1 MSPLRNGPRGL
12 PVIAPYE
19 SSAIRFDGIAGQR
32 LTSAQT
38 AVLQTFTFTL
48 FYKPDAA
55 QSGDGGD
62 LISKQAYYAGVQAD
76 LPVVLT
82 LNSSLTPLV
91 ALSKGDD
98 YVQDLTLL
106 ADSPAIAN
114 KWNFVGC
121 SYDGATLT
129 LLSNDALKTAA
140 GNVVLSTN
148 TLPYT
153 LANCAFDNGGGANRK
168 IYKGLIYDARIHSK
182 CASASQLRA
191 IKNGLDWR
199 DGLLVEWWRKD
210 RPALDRR
217 PRN

>member
-19 SSAIRFDGIAGQR
+19 SSAIRFDGAAGQR
-32 LTSAQT
+32 LTSVQT

-55 QSGDGGD
+55 QSVGGAH
-62 LISKQAYYAGVQAD
+62 LISKMAYYAPVTAD
-76 LPVVLT
+76 IP
-82 LNSSLTPLV
+82 V
-91 ALSKGDD
+91 ALVLSPSLVPAISISKGDD
-98 YVQDLTLL
+98 YNYDLTVT
-106 ADSPAIAN
+106 ADSPATAN
-114 KWNFVGC
+114 RWNFVGC
-121 SYDGATLT
+121 SYDGSVLT
-129 LLSNDALKTAA
+129 LLSNDAIKTAA
-140 GNVVLSTN
+140 GVVVLSTN
-148 TLPYT
+148 TQPYT
-153 LANCAFDNGGGANRK
+153 LGNCALDNGGGTNGV
-168 IYKGLIYDARIHSK
+168 IYRGLAYDARIHNK

-217 PRN
+217 PRS